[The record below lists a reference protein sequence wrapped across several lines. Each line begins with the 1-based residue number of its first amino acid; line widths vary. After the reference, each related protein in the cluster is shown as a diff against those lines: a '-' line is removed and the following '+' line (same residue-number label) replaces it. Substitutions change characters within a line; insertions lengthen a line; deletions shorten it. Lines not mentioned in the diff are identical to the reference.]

1 MSEPS
6 PFTILEGGVSGE
18 RLRDTSR
25 PVVLVG
31 FQRQG
36 NLGLG
41 YLASTLR
48 SRGYSVKIFDVE
60 ASEDEIVQGIKAAD
74 PILVG
79 FSLIFQFYIRR
90 FDSLLRRLRHE
101 GVTCHFTMGG
111 HFASL
116 NYQDSLK
123 LVPDLDSVVRFEGEL
138 TLLELVDLLGTN
150 RDWRQ
155 VQGIAYRQDSEF
167 IATPMRPLVAD
178 LDVLPYP
185 ERNWEPQTVL
195 GRKAMPLLASRGC
208 ARTCSFCS
216 IHMFYRTAP
225 GKMVRTR
232 KPAQVVREMRALHEE
247 RGITIFLFQDD
258 DFPLFG
264 PVWHRWAG
272 EFVNEMH
279 KSGLVGRVI
288 WKMNCRADVVEHEMF
303 SAMRD
308 AGLYLVYMGLES
320 GSEEGLKTLHKQVTV
335 EQNIR
340 AVEILKQI
348 GLMFEFGFML
358 FDPSSTFESIG
369 ENVRFLRTIVGDG
382 SAGAVFCRMLPYD
395 GTPIKDDLERAGRL
409 RGDVCNPSY
418 DFLDPRLDA
427 FYAELAR
434 TVDVTGWVHG
444 YRALSPQLNWVW
456 HEIAILGRLFPH
468 LPGMPDYKQ
477 RVRAITRESNEM
489 LFKVVEDLARVYSDG
504 AANTLSTSVLQAD
517 CRRWIDDLVRE
528 RNAFVFEHEGTL
540 VGALRES
547 AQAQVA

>member
-1 MSEPS
+1 MSEMS
-6 PFTILEGGVSGE
+6 PFTILNGGSDD
-18 RLRDTSR
+18 RRRDTSR

-48 SRGYSVKIFDVE
+48 SRGYTVQIFDVE
-60 ASEDEIVQGIKAAD
+60 ASEEEIVNGIIDAD
-74 PILVG
+74 PVLVG

-90 FDSLLRRLRHE
+90 FEALLRRLRE
-101 GVTCHFTMGG
+101 ENVTCHFTMGG

-116 NYQDSLK
+116 NYQDTLK
-123 LVPDLDSVVRFEGEL
+123 LVPQLDSVVRFEGEL

-150 RDWRQ
+150 REWRQ
-155 VQGIAYRQDSEF
+155 VQGIAYRQGSEF
-167 IATPMRPLVAD
+167 VATPMRPLVAD

-185 ERNWEPQTVL
+185 ERNWEPQKVL

-264 PVWHRWAG
+264 PVWHRWAN
-272 EFVNEMH
+272 EFVGELH
-279 KSGLVGRVI
+279 RSGLVGRVI
-288 WKMNCRADVVEHEMF
+288 WKMNCRADVVEPAMF
-303 SAMRD
+303 STMRD

-335 EQNIR
+335 DQNIR
-340 AVEILKQI
+340 AVEILKQV

-358 FDPSSTFESIG
+358 FDPSSTFESVG
-369 ENVRFLRTIVGDG
+369 ENVRFLRRIVGDG

-409 RGDVCNPSY
+409 RGDVCNPGY
-418 DFLDPRLDA
+418 DFLDPRIDA

-456 HEIAILGRLFPH
+456 NEIAILDRLFPE
-468 LPGMPDYKQ
+468 LPGMPAYKQ
-477 RVRAITRESNEM
+477 RVRTITRESNEM
-489 LFKVVEDLARVYSDG
+489 LFHVVEHLSQVY
-504 AANTLSTSVLQAD
+504 ANGGLNKLSTSVLQAH
-517 CRRWIDDLVRE
+517 CTRWIGDLVRE
-528 RNAFVFEHEGTL
+528 RNDFIFRHEEALVGTL
-540 VGALRES
+540 REA